1 LPHGI
6 SLRLLRNSSA
16 GIGEAIVRQL
26 CVDLG
31 MKVVG
36 CARRIERLKLMEDD
50 FRGHGLS
57 ALKQNNPLLPDD
69 CC

>member
-1 LPHGI
+1 
-6 SLRLLRNSSA
+6 
-16 GIGEAIVRQL
+16 
-26 CVDLG
+26 

-36 CARRIERLKLMEDD
+36 CARRIERLKLMEDE